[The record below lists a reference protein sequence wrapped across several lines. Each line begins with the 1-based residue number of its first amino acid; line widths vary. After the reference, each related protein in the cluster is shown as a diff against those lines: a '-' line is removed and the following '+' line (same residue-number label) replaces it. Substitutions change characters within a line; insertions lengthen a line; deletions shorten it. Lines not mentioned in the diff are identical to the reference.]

1 MTMEEDEE
9 RKRKFIEQH
18 MRHHMPSMHAPA
30 DQQASLDV
38 WEARALVAWDR
49 LQVERGEHL
58 DVTRYYQ
65 QIARDDLRMLK
76 KRLGNRTRM
85 TITVPERI
93 HQRLSHVPT
102 GLRSACVTR
111 LLARGW
117 LWENAYGGEEVLEDG

>member
-1 MTMEEDEE
+1 MEEG
-9 RKRKFIEQH
+9 KRKFVDQH
-18 MRHHMPSMHAPA
+18 VRHAQATQSQHLPPAQRVSIDVHEAHA
-30 DQQASLDV
+30 LT
-38 WEARALVAWDR
+38 AWDR
-49 LQVERGEHL
+49 LQAERGEHL
-58 DVTRYYQ
+58 DATRWYQ
-65 QIARDDLRMLK
+65 QVARDDLRKLK
-76 KRLGNRTRM
+76 KRLGDRTRM